1 MNRNAFW
8 LVLFG
13 ILALGLAVGPDLWAA
28 PGQSPARQTVPTK
41 TPPRPPTEPPPP
53 PPTEPPPPPPTS
65 PPPAPTS
72 TVDTVPA
79 EGPADPLLPKAGGES
94 VYLSLG
100 MALMVMGFL
109 ALVVARRRA

>member
-28 PGQSPARQTVPTK
+28 
-41 TPPRPPTEPPPP
+41 PPRPPTEPPPP

-100 MALMVMGFL
+100 MALMVIGFL